1 MKWVII
7 AYRELFLLIVL
18 CMIHNSKQIFREEQE
33 YEGRINNDERKIMHF
48 QFVYITQ
55 YRIIKAYLSLVF
67 SGKWSES

>member
-33 YEGRINNDERKIMHF
+33 NEGKINNDERKIMHF
-48 QFVYITQ
+48 QFVYI
-55 YRIIKAYLSLVF
+55 KHH
-67 SGKWSES
+67 KE

>member
-48 QFVYITQ
+48 QFVYI
-55 YRIIKAYLSLVF
+55 KHH
-67 SGKWSES
+67 KE